1 MDSNNESIR
10 QVTRRHFFKQAGFG
24 IGAMALSSLLD
35 EGAMAQANRAPHY
48 AAKAKKIIFLFMAG
62 GPSQIDLFDPKPKL
76 NQYDNQPIPEEL
88 VKGERFAFI
97 KGTPLCLGSPFKFKQ
112 HGQSGAALSELL
124 PHLSK
129 HADRIAIIRSMHTTQ
144 FNHAPP
150 QIFIN
155 TGHQIIGRPS
165 LGSWLM

>member
-1 MDSNNESIR
+1 MKDIPLNSMEEMLR

-97 KGTPLCLGSPFKFKQ
+97 KGTPLCLGSPFKFK
-112 HGQSGAALSELL
+112 
-124 PHLSK
+124 
-129 HADRIAIIRSMHTTQ
+129 
-144 FNHAPP
+144 
-150 QIFIN
+150 
-155 TGHQIIGRPS
+155 
-165 LGSWLM
+165 

>member
-1 MDSNNESIR
+1 MNLNNESLKQI
-10 QVTRRHFFKQAGFG
+10 TRRHFFKQSGLG
-24 IGAMALSSLLD
+24 IGALALSSLLGED
-35 EGAMAQANRAPHY
+35 ATAQMIKAPHY
-48 AAKAKKIIFLFMAG
+48 APKAKKIIFLFMAG

-97 KGTPLCLGSPFKFKQ
+97 KGTPLCLGSPFRFKQ
-112 HGQSGAALSELL
+112 QGQSGAVLSALL

-129 HADRIAIIRSMHTTQ
+129 HADRTALIRSLHTTT
-144 FNHAPP
+144 FNHAPA

-155 TGHQIIGRPS
+155 TSHQIIGRPS
-165 LGSWLM
+165 L

>member
-1 MDSNNESIR
+1 MNPNNESLR

-35 EGAMAQANRAPHY
+35 EGAIAQANKILHHAP
-48 AAKAKKIIFLFMAG
+48 KAKKIIFLFMAG
-62 GPSQIDLFDPKPKL
+62 GPSQLDMFDPKPKL

-112 HGQSGAALSELL
+112 HGQSGAVLSELL
-124 PHLSK
+124 PNLSK

-144 FNHAPP
+144 LTPAPT
-150 QIFIN
+150 Q
-155 TGHQIIGRPS
+155 
-165 LGSWLM
+165 L